1 MCVLSLDR
9 MLLAAR
15 TYSLIPCCLLFIED
29 TFHSTVGKVDI
40 ELNTFPLCKDEIYYL
55 PVTPRGIRESCA
67 APSTMDDGTFRML
80 LAFMHQTYRDPRS
93 NMIRVVLLFTIV
105 SYTIG
110 FRSVKPA
117 FFPRKT
123 MVVNSKD
130 DKQWELPNLFQE
142 AKDMLSNWD
151 DVIDDF
157 MFKRMGNGE
166 LFYGKRKYK
175 PSNKPNMNGKY
186 SGMGI
191 SDSMKIEMARQRKE
205 EMMERRREQLRERS

>member
-1 MCVLSLDR
+1 
-9 MLLAAR
+9 
-15 TYSLIPCCLLFIED
+15 
-29 TFHSTVGKVDI
+29 
-40 ELNTFPLCKDEIYYL
+40 
-55 PVTPRGIRESCA
+55 
-67 APSTMDDGTFRML
+67 MDDGTFRML

-175 PSNKPNMNGKY
+175 PSNKQNMDGKY